1 MKLVFLPMKLVFLV
15 LLLGFSVLG
24 YAQPRPFCVSK
35 EKLGGLPVFEYKDT
49 ISLYVATKFLSAYK
63 GFDVFAPRAF
73 SAAGRSWSVLRFSP
87 AALLPKQAETLAT
100 WGKAAADN
108 YFHTPYF
115 VLRGEG
121 APAGLLTAEKV
132 APAPKQ
138 INEYQK
144 KQLAQYNADLEQ
156 LAQDS
161 AARQAEYDG
170 LQKDCDLE
178 KKGYRA
184 TFDELSATILAGSKS
199 PDKWKALLANEILI
213 AEQSQIFLADTKN
226 TSAGMKMADYTGLRV
241 KLLADLPK
249 EEAAL
254 LPKYEQAQAAIS
266 GAMEICASA
275 AKAKTALAEI
285 VAKIATVRKKIA
297 DL

>member
-1 MKLVFLPMKLVFLV
+1 MKLVFLPMKLFFLV
-15 LLLGFSVLG
+15 LLLGGGVFS

-35 EKLGGLPVFEYKDT
+35 EKLGGLPVFAYKDT
-49 ISLYVATKFLSAYK
+49 ISLYVATKYLSAYT
-63 GFDVFAPRAF
+63 GFDVFTPPAF
-73 SAAGRSWSVLRFSP
+73 SLAGRRWSVVRFSP
-87 AALLPKQAETLAT
+87 AALTPKQAETLAT
-100 WGKAAADN
+100 WGEAVADN
-108 YFHTPYF
+108 YFNTPYF
-115 VLRGEG
+115 ILRGEG
-121 APAGLLTAEKV
+121 APARLLTAEKV
-132 APAPKQ
+132 AAAPKEM
-138 INEYQK
+138 NEYK
-144 KQLAQYNADLEQ
+144 KMQLKQYNTDLEK

-161 AARQAEYDG
+161 TARQSEYDD

-199 PDKWKALLANEILI
+199 PDNWKALLANEILI

-226 TSAGMKMADYTGLRV
+226 TAAGIKVADYTGLRA

-254 LPKYEQAQAAIS
+254 LPKYEQAQTAIS
-266 GAMEICASA
+266 GSMEVCASA
-275 AKAKTALAEI
+275 VKAKKNLADI
-285 VAKIATVRKKIA
+285 VANIAALRQKIA

>member
-15 LLLGFSVLG
+15 LLLAFSVLG
-24 YAQPRPFCVSK
+24 YAQSRPFCVSK

-49 ISLYVATKFLSAYK
+49 ISLYVATKYLFSYS
-63 GFDVFAPRAF
+63 GFTVFAPRAF
-73 SAAGRSWSVLRFSP
+73 SLAGRSWSVVRFSP
-87 AALLPKQAETLAT
+87 AAIGEKQAEVLAS

-115 VLRGEG
+115 ILRGEG
-121 APAGLLTAEKV
+121 APAALKTNYKAVTNTKKAKGQAANLSAYLAEVDK
-132 APAPKQ
+132 
-138 INEYQK
+138 
-144 KQLAQYNADLEQ
+144 LAE
-156 LAQDS
+156 DS
-161 AARQAEYDG
+161 SALQAEYDG

-184 TFDELSATILAGSKS
+184 TFDELSANILAGSKS

-213 AEQSQIFLADTKN
+213 AEESQIFLADTKN
-226 TSAGMKMADYTGLRV
+226 TSAGMKVADYTGLRV

-275 AKAKTALAEI
+275 GKAKAALAEI
-285 VAKIATVRKKIA
+285 VAKLTALRQKIA

>member
-15 LLLGFSVLG
+15 FLLGFGVVA

-35 EKLGGLPVFEYKDT
+35 EKLGGLPVFQYKDT

-63 GFDVFAPRAF
+63 GFDVFAPRTF
-73 SAAGRSWSVLRFSP
+73 SAAGRSWSIVRFSP
-87 AALLPKQAETLAT
+87 AALLPKQVETLAT
-100 WGKAAADN
+100 WGKVATDN
-108 YFHTPYF
+108 YFYTPYF

-121 APAGLLTAEKV
+121 APAGLLAAEKA

-144 KQLAQYNADLEQ
+144 KQLAQYNADLEK
-156 LAQDS
+156 LMKDS
-161 AARQAEYDG
+161 TARQAEYDG
-170 LQKDCDLE
+170 LQKDCE
-178 KKGYRA
+178 AQKKGYRA
-184 TFDELSATILAGSKS
+184 TFDELSATILAGSQS

-213 AEQSQIFLADTKN
+213 AEESQIFLADTKN
-226 TSAGMKMADYTGLRV
+226 TAAGIKVADCTGLRV

-254 LPKYEQAQAAIS
+254 LPKYEQARAVIFAS
-266 GAMEICASA
+266 MEVCASA
-275 AKAKTALAEI
+275 AKAKTALAE
-285 VAKIATVRKKIA
+285 VVEKMATVRKKIA